1 MWLCN
6 SSVGRKVVMS
16 VTGLALVL
24 FLTFHACMNV
34 VAIFSEDGY
43 NAICE
48 FLGSNWYAVAG
59 TVALGA
65 LVLIH
70 FVFAIIL
77 TLQNRK
83 ARGGSRYEVTSKPE
97 KVEWASQNMRVLGL
111 IVCVGLLLHLY
122 NFWWNMMAAELFGF
136 EQLAHSPSDGYAWI
150 VETFS
155 NPVFVVLYL
164 IWFCA
169 LWFHLTHGIWS
180 GMQTLGASGKVWFS
194 RIKCI
199 SWIWSTVVM
208 LMYVS
213 VVVFFFVKSLCCSE
227 AACYSL

>member
-97 KVEWASQNMRVLGL
+97 KVEWASQNMLVLGL

-213 VVVFFFVKSLCCSE
+213 VVVFFFINRKD
-227 AACYSL
+227 YGNT